1 MDNRRAHVIRGTV
14 SPDMDPDPLRY
25 GIRLDLETVY
35 YPLGFPLT
43 LATNSEHVLRA
54 AARSWSEFSPLF
66 RTPPLALRVAVDG
79 QGTRPAAPVYRGQAH
94 LMTIASD
101 SDNFAVCDY
110 TRRFG
115 FCRLNETAA
124 ADAVFIG
131 YYFLEAMAYHL
142 LTQLHVTP
150 VHGAS
155 VARGRRGLLLCG
167 AAGAGKTTLAY
178 AAARAGWTYVS
189 DNESWLVR
197 GRRAQV
203 VGNPQRIRF
212 RESGAALFPELEG
225 LPAARDINGKMSIDL
240 STASLAR
247 FATAGRCAVHAV
259 ILLDRRRDG
268 PDSLEPAPQNTAAG
282 TLLAGVP
289 MYEPHIH
296 RQHVAS
302 LERLLERPA
311 FVMRYRNTASAL
323 GMLEEVVRAR

>member
-1 MDNRRAHVIRGTV
+1 
-14 SPDMDPDPLRY
+14 MDPDPLRY
-25 GIRLDLETVY
+25 GTRLDLESVY

-54 AARSWSEFSPLF
+54 AARSWSEFSPMF
-66 RTPPLALRVAVDG
+66 RTPPLALRIVVDG
-79 QGTRPAAPVYRGQAH
+79 QGARPEAPVYRGQAH

-101 SDNFAVCDY
+101 ADNFAVCDY

-124 ADAVFIG
+124 ADAVFTG

-150 VHGAS
+150 VHGAC
-155 VARGRRGLLLCG
+155 VVRGRRGVLLCG
-167 AAGAGKTTLAY
+167 AAGAGKSTLAY

-189 DNESWLVR
+189 DNESWLLRSR
-197 GRRAQV
+197 GRPRL

-212 RESGAALFPELEG
+212 RETGASLFPELRAF
-225 LPAARDINGKMSIDL
+225 PAARDVNGKMSIDL
-240 STASLAR
+240 STGSLAR
-247 FATAGRCAVHAV
+247 FATAPRCSVHAV
-259 ILLDRRRDG
+259 VLLERSAPG
-268 PDSLEPAPQNTAAG
+268 PDALEPASGDAA
-282 TLLAGVP
+282 TEALLAGVP
-289 MYEPHIH
+289 MYEPHVH
-296 RQHVAS
+296 RRHVAS

-311 FVMRYRNTASAL
+311 FVMHYQCTASAL